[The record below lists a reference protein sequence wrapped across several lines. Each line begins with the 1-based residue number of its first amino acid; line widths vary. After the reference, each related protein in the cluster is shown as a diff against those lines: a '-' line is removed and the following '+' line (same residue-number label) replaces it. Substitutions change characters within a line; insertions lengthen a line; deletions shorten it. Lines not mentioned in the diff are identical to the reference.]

1 MKFTAARLELSDRL
15 QTVLSVISSKTTL
28 PILANLLIKAEGE
41 EISLSATDLDLS
53 ISTSLPGKVTK
64 PGMTTM
70 PARTFAEIIREL
82 PGEEITCT
90 EQNNRMEIK
99 AGHGVYRI
107 SGMSADEFP
116 KLPEIK
122 GAGKAKIPVSQ
133 LVEMVK
139 KTVYAVSVDET
150 RPALNGVLW
159 QASGNSMHMVATD
172 GHRLAR
178 YKVGENPLSGVTED
192 LILPP
197 KALNL
202 VAKMA
207 GEDEADVTV
216 TFGEKN
222 IIFNLDR
229 TTIISR
235 LIEGPYPN
243 YEQVIPASNDK
254 IMRVPL
260 EDLAAG
266 VRRVSILSNSLT
278 RQVKFSLS
286 SKGLELSAT
295 NQDVGGEAKET
306 IACEYEGD
314 DLEVGYNAAY
324 VLDILKS
331 LESEKVE
338 FSLSTSI
345 SAGVIKACEGPMRD
359 NYLCLIMPLRLAD

>member
-1 MKFTAARLELSDRL
+1 MKFSAARVELSDRL

-28 PILANLLIKAEGE
+28 PILANLLIKTEGKT
-41 EISLSATDLDLS
+41 ISLSATDLDLS
-53 ISTSLPGKVTK
+53 ICTSLPGKISK
-64 PGMTTM
+64 PGKTTV
-70 PARTFAEIIREL
+70 PARVFAEIIREL
-82 PGEEITCT
+82 PGEEVTCT

-99 AGHGVYRI
+99 TDRGVYKI
-107 SGMSADEFP
+107 SGMAADEFP
-116 KLPEIK
+116 RLPEIK
-122 GAGKAKIPVSQ
+122 GANQAKIPALQ

-139 KTVYAVSVDET
+139 KTAYAVSLDET

-159 QASGNSMHMVATD
+159 RASGDGMYMVATD

-178 YKVGENPLSGVTED
+178 YTVAEGRLAGVGED

-197 KALNL
+197 KTLQL

-207 GEDEADVTV
+207 ADSEEDVGV

-222 IIFNLDR
+222 IVFDLGQ
-229 TTIISR
+229 TTVTSR

-243 YEQVIPASNDK
+243 YEQVIPQTNDK
-254 IMRVPL
+254 VFKVGVDEL
-260 EDLAAG
+260 TGG

-286 SKGLELSAT
+286 KSGLELSAM
-295 NQDVGGEAKET
+295 NQDIGGEAREK
-306 IACEYEGD
+306 IPCEYIGD
-314 DLEVGYNAAY
+314 DLEVGYNAGY
-324 VLDILKS
+324 VLDILKN

-345 SAGVIKACEGPMRD
+345 SAGVVKALDGPMRD
-359 NYLCLIMPLRLAD
+359 NYLCLIMPLRLAE